1 VKPDV
6 RKLLEVAAM
15 QLMGQIGPALP
26 TSYQQSSAMALG
38 AILLSTSEEFERAA
52 ARRVEE
58 NTSLR
63 RLFGAASSVV
73 TDSELGARLEQAAAS
88 SDGDLAVSALEA
100 SNARLRALLIEL
112 HAHVEEI
119 ESPEARSLDDAI
131 WRELAASTERRKLAF
146 ASF

>member
-1 VKPDV
+1 
-6 RKLLEVAAM
+6 M

-63 RLFGAASSVV
+63 RLFGAARSVV